1 MEEGVVNG
9 MKMKLTASYILKK
22 ANKWALVAAAFLTVM
37 TIVACKADSETGSGS
52 KGLQADKGNVGSS
65 STPAALGMEDPLAY
79 VDLAEANVIGETY
92 RFDKMLYLN
101 LLSSFYPGSDFVEYY
116 TFSKDSLMITDREG
130 GQALVSARYEKSEIE
145 PEAFIE
151 AFGSKV
157 PDNIIPEIKDYSIR
171 LQYDLNRIEGQ
182 PAFFRLYIMNEH
194 VWLARMLN
202 DEIWSLYQL
211 VPYSGELPIK
221 E

>member
-1 MEEGVVNG
+1 
-9 MKMKLTASYILKK
+9 MKEWFIKVIKNNLTAGFVIKK
-22 ANKWALVAAAFLTVM
+22 ANRLALVTAAIFTVM
-37 TIVACKADSETGSGS
+37 TIVACKADPETGSGS
-52 KGLQADKGNVGSS
+52 KSLRTDSGNAGSS
-65 STPAALGMEDPLAY
+65 GTSAALENPIDE
-79 VDLAEANVIGETY
+79 VDLAEANVIGESY

-116 TFSKDSLMITDREG
+116 TFSKNSLTITDQDGE
-130 GQALVSARYEKSEIE
+130 QSLVPARYEKSEIE

-194 VWLARMLN
+194 VWLARMFN
-202 DEIWSLYQL
+202 DEIWSLNQL
-211 VPYSGELPIK
+211 VPYSGELPVK

>member
-1 MEEGVVNG
+1 
-9 MKMKLTASYILKK
+9 MKEWFIKVKKINLTAGFVIKK
-22 ANKWALVAAAFLTVM
+22 ANRLALVAAAIFTVM
-37 TIVACKADSETGSGS
+37 TIVACKADPEAGSGS
-52 KGLQADKGNVGSS
+52 KSLRADSGNAGSS
-65 STPAALGMEDPLAY
+65 GTSAALENPIDD
-79 VDLAEANVIGETY
+79 VDLAEANVIGESY

-116 TFSKDSLMITDREG
+116 TFSKNSLTIT
-130 GQALVSARYEKSEIE
+130 GQDGEQSLVPARYEKSEIE

-151 AFGSKV
+151 AFGSNV
-157 PDNIIPEIKDYSIR
+157 PDNIIPDIKDYPIR

-182 PAFFRLYIMNEH
+182 PTFFRLYIMNEH
-194 VWLARMLN
+194 IWLARMFN

-211 VPYSGELPIK
+211 VPYSEELPVK